1 MADNQIQSIQGTQ
14 DLLPEQWGYW
24 RRLYGAAS
32 RLFERAGYG
41 QLRTPVLEDARLF
54 IKGTGETTDVVEKEM
69 YTIPAGEGESVAL
82 RPEGT
87 PGVARSY
94 LEHSLHKQVTFQK
107 FYYIGPM
114 FRHEKPQKA
123 RLRQFHHAG
132 VEAIGSGSPLLDA
145 ETILL
150 AEAVFREIGLSGYE
164 VVVNSIG
171 CEECRADY
179 RQQVREMLGDR
190 VEDLCEDCRRRLD
203 RNVFRVLDCKN
214 EQCSAITAELP
225 PVTEFL
231 DDDCATHYDAVKGA
245 LWSNGLEFTE
255 DPKLVRGLDYYTR
268 TVYEFIHPGLGAR
281 NAICGGGRYDNL
293 VELLGGP
300 SLPCV
305 GFAIGAEATILA
317 MESELGPAGDA
328 SPRPDVYVVCFDDEA
343 RAPCFDLVQRLRG
356 AGIGAE
362 MDYED
367 RSAKSQMRTADR
379 LGAKLCFLI
388 GGRELEQDQV
398 LIKDMAE
405 GNQWNAPWEDAAAE
419 VKKCLAD
426 GE

>member
-1 MADNQIQSIQGTQ
+1 MQGTE
-14 DLLPEQWGYW
+14 DLLPEQWQYW
-24 RRLYGAAS
+24 RRLYGAAR
-32 RLFERAGYG
+32 RLFELAGYG

-69 YTIPAGEGESVAL
+69 YTIPAGDEESIAL

-87 PGVARSY
+87 PGVVRSY
-94 LEHSLHKQVTFQK
+94 LEHNLHKQVTFQK

-123 RLRQFHHAG
+123 RLRQFHHVG
-132 VEAIGSGSPLLDA
+132 VEAIGSDSPLLDA

-150 AEAVFREIGLSGYE
+150 AAQVFRAIGLNE
-164 VVVNSIG
+164 FRVVLNSIG
-171 CEECRADY
+171 CDQCRPRY
-179 RQQVREMLGDR
+179 RQRVRELLEARLD
-190 VEDLCEDCRRRLD
+190 ELCEDCRRRLD

-214 EQCSAITAELP
+214 EGCQAVTAELP
-225 PVTEFL
+225 AVVEFL
-231 DDDCATHYDAVKGA
+231 DEQCAAHYAAVKEA
-245 LWSNGLEFTE
+245 LRSNGLDFTE
-255 DPKLVRGLDYYTR
+255 DARLVRGLDYYTR

-305 GFAIGAEATILA
+305 GFGIGAEATVLA
-317 MESELGPAGDA
+317 MESELGASEDA

-343 RAPCFDLVQRLRG
+343 RDPCFGLVQRLRE

-362 MDYED
+362 MDFEG
-367 RSAKSQMRTADR
+367 RSAKSQMRVADR
-379 LGAKLCFLI
+379 LGAPLCFLI
-388 GGRELEQDQV
+388 GGRELELEQV

-405 GNQWNAPWEDAAAE
+405 GRQWNVPWDEAVAE
-419 VKKCLAD
+419 VRDFLTAGTGD
-426 GE
+426 